1 MPQPSWLNTDP
12 FFFEGGPVG
21 VLLIHGFTGAPTE
34 MRPMGEY
41 LAARGLTVCG
51 VRLPGHGTTP
61 EELARIRREEWIAA
75 CEAGLQDLRAR
86 SEIVFVGGLS
96 LGSLLT
102 LWLGAHHDD
111 LAGLIL
117 MAPAVK
123 VRDWRMCLT
132 PIFKYFMKYSPVD
145 HAAESDL
152 SDPEA
157 LNRVW
162 CYDIRPVAAAAEVY
176 GLQRW
181 ARRALPR
188 ITQPVL
194 IFQGQNDG
202 TLPPEAAQ
210 ITYDRIGSTDKTLIW
225 LEKSGHNILIDSERE
240 KVWEESY
247 AWIRARAGKHRE
259 TRTDRN
265 KNDVKRKA

>member
-1 MPQPSWLNTDP
+1 
-12 FFFEGGPVG
+12 
-21 VLLIHGFTGAPTE
+21 
-34 MRPMGEY
+34 MGEY

-61 EELARIRREEWIAA
+61 EELARTRRGEWIAA
-75 CEAGLQDLRAR
+75 CETGLRELRAR
-86 SEIVFVGGLS
+86 CEILFVGGLS
-96 LGSLLT
+96 LGSLLA

-123 VRDWRMCLT
+123 VRDWRMRLT
-132 PIFKYFMKYSPVD
+132 PIARYFMKYSPVD
-145 HAAESDL
+145 HTAESDL

-162 CYDIRPVAAAAEVY
+162 CYDTRPVAAAAEVY
-176 GLQRW
+176 ALQRW
-181 ARRALPR
+181 VRRALSR

-194 IFQGQNDG
+194 IFQGRNDG
-202 TLPPEAAQ
+202 DLSPDAAQ

-225 LEKSGHNILIDSERE
+225 LENSGHNVLVDGERE
-240 KVWEESY
+240 MVWEESY
-247 AWIRARAGKHRE
+247 AWIRARSGM
-259 TRTDRN
+259 
-265 KNDVKRKA
+265 

>member
-1 MPQPSWLNTDP
+1 MPQPSHLSTDP

-41 LAARGLTVCG
+41 LAARDLTVCG

-61 EELARIRREEWIAA
+61 EDLARTRREEWIAA

-86 SEIVFVGGLS
+86 CQTLFVGGLS
-96 LGSLLT
+96 LGSLLA

-123 VRDWRMCLT
+123 VRDWRMRLT
-132 PIFKYFMKYSPVD
+132 PIVKYFMKYAPVD
-145 HAAESDL
+145 QEAESDL

-162 CYDIRPVAAAAEVY
+162 CYDTRPVAAAAEVY
-176 GLQRW
+176 ALQRW

-188 ITQPVL
+188 ITQPTL
-194 IFQGQNDG
+194 IFQGRNDG
-202 TLPPEAAQ
+202 ALTPDAAQ
-210 ITYDRIGSTDKTLIW
+210 FTYDLIGSTDKTLIW
-225 LEKSGHNILIDSERE
+225 LERSGHNILIDGERE
-240 KVWEESY
+240 QVWEESY
-247 AWIRARAGKHRE
+247 TWIQRHAGRLLERE
-259 TRTDRN
+259 PQ
-265 KNDVKRKA
+265 